1 MPPRPEQSAAA
12 AGVSAG
18 RLTTHIDIQRHSRA
32 SGLPSD
38 ILLRRWARAALHDL
52 QLSAAITLRLVA
64 ASEGQRLNRDYRGAD
79 YATNVL
85 SFEYGFADSETP
97 ERGRAAGAAIAAGA
111 LAQPTLGGDI
121 VLCVPVIAREAREQ
135 GKSLRAHYAHLVIH
149 GVLHLAGIDHQTPRS
164 AARMEARER
173 RLLAALGFA
182 DPYLLAH

>member
-1 MPPRPEQSAAA
+1 MPSRPETPATAVTAATVATVAKA
-12 AGVSAG
+12 AGVGAR

-38 ILLRRWARAALHDL
+38 ILLRRWARAALQDL
-52 QLSAAITLRLVA
+52 QLPAAITLRLVA
-64 ASEGQRLNRDYRGAD
+64 ASEGQRLNRDYRAAD

-85 SFEYGFADSETP
+85 SFEYGFDHNP
-97 ERGRAAGAAIAAGA
+97 DAA
-111 LAQPTLGGDI
+111 LPLLRGDI

-182 DPYLLAH
+182 DPYLLPE